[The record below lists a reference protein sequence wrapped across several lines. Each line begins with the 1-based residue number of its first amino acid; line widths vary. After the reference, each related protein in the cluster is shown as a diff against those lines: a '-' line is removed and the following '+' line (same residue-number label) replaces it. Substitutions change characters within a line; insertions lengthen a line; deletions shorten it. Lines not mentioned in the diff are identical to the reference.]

1 MKSSN
6 IFLVFILLS
15 IYSFSSC
22 TKKKNVLTDKEI
34 KIVDSLYR
42 LKKKEIK
49 SKLDTICD
57 SVYNAQ
63 FPIYVDSIK
72 AVRKK
77 EILDL
82 IQK

>member
-22 TKKKNVLTDKEI
+22 TKEKNVLTDKEI